1 MPEINHRKQETPEL
15 KLYTTSRQLWTCQ
28 ITPLNKIKFIAF
40 AQVGESKAVFAC
52 IYGPG
57 GGGDLHVRMDIQAY
71 PLSVGGNH
79 LPVHNDGS
87 RRGAPSGGPRQYWP
101 TPFST
106 PCPTPPSSTLSLD
119 LARTVHTFQ

>member
-57 GGGDLHVRMDIQAY
+57 GGGGPPRENGY
-71 PLSVGGNH
+71 PGISIV
-79 LPVHNDGS
+79 
-87 RRGAPSGGPRQYWP
+87 RRGKPPPRPQ
-101 TPFST
+101 
-106 PCPTPPSSTLSLD
+106 
-119 LARTVHTFQ
+119 